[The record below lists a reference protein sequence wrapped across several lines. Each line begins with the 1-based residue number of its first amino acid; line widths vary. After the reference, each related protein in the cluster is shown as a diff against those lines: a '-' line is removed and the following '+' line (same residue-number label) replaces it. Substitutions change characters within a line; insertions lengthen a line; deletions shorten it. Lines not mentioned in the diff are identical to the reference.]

1 MLDYRQNPGHNEKV
15 LQSKRSI
22 HISGPQSIIITS
34 ILELLQIFSKVIV
47 ASKCGLLART
57 EKQAIS

>member
-1 MLDYRQNPGHNEKV
+1 MLDYRQNPRHNEKG

-22 HISGPQSIIITS
+22 HIRGPQSIII
-34 ILELLQIFSKVIV
+34 ELLKKFSEVIV